1 MTVAV
6 CLALVAAVLFGTGTA
21 LQAHAASSVRSGGT
35 PSGVVSAGSLARTA
49 SRPLWLAG
57 TALDWLGALTH
68 LAALHAGP
76 LTLVQPLTLTAIVV
90 AVPAEA
96 FLRRHR
102 PTRRQTV
109 AAVQTA
115 AGLVVLAVRLG
126 RDLVHGGTGW
136 GPAGATV
143 AALAV
148 AGTLVAASRSSS
160 TRLQALLTGA
170 AAGTCY
176 GLSDALFRVVLGPGA
191 TPGLGWALVLAGA
204 LGAGGAGLVL
214 TQAALHKGR
223 LASSMP
229 AQDLLALTV
238 SIGLGAALLGELPRL
253 GELDLVLVPVATA
266 AVLLGI
272 RRLSDGDHL
281 ASLVPEPQRRETPV
295 G

>member
-1 MTVAV
+1 MTTAV
-6 CLALVAAVLFGTGTA
+6 CLALVAAVLFGAGTA
-21 LQAHAASSVRSGGT
+21 LQAHAASPVRTGGLA
-35 PSGVVSAGSLARTA
+35 GVVPGGSMARTA

-68 LAALHAGP
+68 VAALHAGP
-76 LTLVQPLTLTAIVV
+76 LTLVQPLALTAIVV

-102 PTRRQTV
+102 PTRRQTL

-115 AGLVVLAVRLG
+115 GGLAVLAVRLG
-126 RDLVHGGTGW
+126 RDLVHGGTGL
-136 GPAGATV
+136 GPAAAAV

-148 AGTLVAASRSSS
+148 AVTLAAVSRSSS
-160 TRLQALLTGA
+160 PRLQALLLGA

-176 GLSDALFRVVLGPGA
+176 GLSDALFRVVLGSAVPLG
-191 TPGLGWALVLAGA
+191 PGWALVLAGA

-253 GELDLVLVPVATA
+253 GELDLVLVPIALA

-272 RRLSDGDHL
+272 RRLSDGDQV
-281 ASLVPEPQRRETPV
+281 AAQVPEPRRLGTPI